1 MSTIKKTL
9 SAGLVGL
16 LLGGAALVTAGPA
29 LAGGGHGGGHGG
41 DFHHGGGWDHGYS
54 WGRGYGFGYVGYT
67 PAYYG
72 GCYLKRFVTPY
83 GDIVYRKVCY

>member
-1 MSTIKKTL
+1 MSTITKTL

-29 LAGGGHGGGHGG
+29 LAGGGHGGG
-41 DFHHGGGWDHGYS
+41 FHHGGGWGHGYG
-54 WGRGYGFGYVGYT
+54 WGRGYGFGYVGYA
-67 PAYYG
+67 PAYSG

-83 GDIVYRKVCY
+83 GDIVFRKVCY